1 MLFRSIF
8 TVLVLLGVFAA
19 GGCKHEKIATTPPPK
34 TDEGSQSVKRPI
46 AVIETTMGTFKF
58 ELYTDKAP
66 ITAKN
71 FIDLANK
78 GYYNGV
84 IFHRVVKD
92 FVIQGGDPTGTGSGG
107 PGHTIKL
114 ETSPDLK
121 HDKPGVV
128 AMARTSDPDSAGSQ
142 FYVTVV
148 PTPFLDPGARGPGY
162 AIFGQ
167 VIDGLDVVYAI
178 SKVEVGAN
186 DRPLKEV
193 KMTKVTIE
201 QPK

>member
-1 MLFRSIF
+1 MRMRSLLIIF
-8 TVLVLLGVFAA
+8 VILGVLAA
-19 GGCKHEKIATTPPPK
+19 AGCKHEKPTTTQNPG
-34 TDEGSQSVKRPI
+34 EGNQTVKRPI
-46 AVIETTMGTFKF
+46 AVVETTMGTFKF
-58 ELYTDKAP
+58 ELYSDKAP
-66 ITAKN
+66 LTAKN

-78 GYYNGV
+78 GFYNGV

-148 PTPFLDPGARGPGY
+148 PTPFLDPNPKSPGY

-167 VIDGLDVVYAI
+167 VIEGMDVVYAI
-178 SKVEVGAN
+178 SKVDVDSN
-186 DRPLKEV
+186 DRPIKEV
-193 KMTKVTIE
+193 KMTKVMIE
-201 QPK
+201 LAK

>member
-1 MLFRSIF
+1 MIPRVFLVGAVIF
-8 TVLVLLGVFAA
+8 SVLVV
-19 GGCKHEKIATTPPPK
+19 GGCKHEKPNVTPKPG
-34 TDEGSQSVKRPI
+34 EGSSSVKRPTAI
-46 AVIETTMGTFKF
+46 VETTMGTFKF

-71 FIDLANK
+71 FIDLTNK
-78 GYYNGV
+78 GFYNGV

-114 ETSPDLK
+114 ETSPDLR

-128 AMARTSDPDSAGSQ
+128 AMARTQDPDSAGSQ

-148 PTPFLDPGARGPGY
+148 PAPFLDPGPNGPGY

-167 VIDGLDVVYAI
+167 VIEGMDVVYAI
-178 SKVEVGAN
+178 NKVDVGAN
-186 DRPLKEV
+186 EKPLKDV
-193 KMTKVTIE
+193 QILKVTIE